1 MVHKKPA
8 PKEKDTITA
17 PTMEKYIYE
26 EYEKYE
32 TYEKTE
38 EYEQVEEA
46 EEYEEAPEPEE
57 YEEIPEPEEVEQYE
71 EAPEPEVV
79 EQCEEIEHEEHEYYE
94 EVKET
99 LEYEEVYEVPTAI
112 GISTCH
118 LFVVCCPQTKLSFA
132 CLESCVL
139 LILYLQEYTLKS
151 FFQIRLFKL

>member
-1 MVHKKPA
+1 MVRKKPL
-8 PKEKDTITA
+8 PEEKVTVPA

-32 TYEKTE
+32 TYEKIE

-57 YEEIPEPEEVEQYE
+57 YEDAPEPEEIEVYE

-79 EQCEEIEHEEHEYYE
+79 EQYEEIEHEEHEYYE

-99 LEYEEVYEVPTAI
+99 VEYEEVYEVPAAKGIAI
-112 GISTCH
+112 YLSVVAKSTLPLHSQTVMSFCFFIYKNIH
-118 LFVVCCPQTKLSFA
+118 WNLFLDKTFLHC
-132 CLESCVL
+132 
-139 LILYLQEYTLKS
+139 
-151 FFQIRLFKL
+151 